1 MFLQHLKSTGAS
13 HKCARK
19 TINRDKQAT
28 TNQLLPLYI
37 DPSIQAIHLSHKHLA
52 TNLQKESEC
61 AHTPHIRCQHGFFF
75 HHHFRSCKQS
85 SVYVFYLNS
94 TIIIWRAIIFIA
106 QYFTSIS
113 PPDRVDQQN
122 VYMKVQ
128 KVIFKHCIPHTPVHT
143 QKHGG
148 PPSLPSRQKDWK
160 HQDYLF
166 LMKTQ
171 NVKKNFKKK
180 RGHFKKCEKT
190 TNKTT
195 YPPPPT
201 YLHTQ
206 ASPLPPPPPPTHTHR
221 HTHTHIHT
229 KEESMDIL

>member
-37 DPSIQAIHLSHKHLA
+37 YPSIQAIHLSHKHLA
-52 TNLQKESEC
+52 TNLQKESER
-61 AHTPHIRCQHGFFF
+61 AHTPHIRCQHGFLF

-113 PPDRVDQQN
+113 PPDRVDQQS

-180 RGHFKKCEKT
+180 EDILKSVKKQQTKQHT
-190 TNKTT
+190 H
-195 YPPPPT
+195 PLPPT
-201 YLHTQ
+201 YTHRH
-206 ASPLPPPPPPTHTHR
+206 APPPPPPPPHT
-221 HTHTHIHT
+221 HTHTHIHA